1 MLIILVF
8 HVSLIII
15 SLDVVILVLGRYN
28 LFSRSLGARGAR
40 GGLKGYLDKP

>member
-15 SLDVVILVLGRYN
+15 SFPMVILVLGRYN
-28 LFSRSLGARGAR
+28 LFCRSLGARGAR
-40 GGLKGYLDKP
+40 GGLKGYLDQP